1 MTEQAYKNIYRIYVP
16 LTGNPLKS
24 LNSYLIKAE
33 GTGKNLLIDTG
44 FNCEECLEALL
55 AGMAELGATAENTD
69 AFLSHMHSDHCGNA
83 AALQKL
89 GMKLLMTEPDYRF
102 MNRLDWQ
109 PRGLWY
115 AAEGM
120 PAEVWKDSL
129 NKNPAAQYV
138 SGPFDIVPL
147 NDRDTLEYGGY
158 TLRCIVTPGHTPGH
172 MCLYIPEEKLLFSG
186 DHVLFDITPN
196 ICAVAPGDDML
207 GEYLSSLEKIRKLDI
222 GDPFIDTVG
231 VTIQKLMNVDF
242 NWHLYCMIL
251 FELERGSRI
260 DALEAHHQKRLE
272 EVLDIVR
279 RSDGINAYTLTGL
292 MRWNIR
298 AKSWED
304 FPAGQKWFAMGEAL
318 AHIYRLCV
326 LGKVRRELLDDGHVV
341 YHAV

>member
-69 AFLSHMHSDHCGNA
+69 VFLSHMHSDHCGNA

-222 GDPFIDTVG
+222 A
-231 VTIQKLMNVDF
+231 VTLPAHRGTGNVDV
-242 NWHLYCMIL
+242 Y
-251 FELERGSRI
+251 SRI
-260 DALEAHHQKRLE
+260 AALEAHHQKRLE
-272 EVLDIVR
+272 EVLNIVR

>member
-222 GDPFIDTVG
+222 A
-231 VTIQKLMNVDF
+231 VTLPAHRGTGNVDV
-242 NWHLYCMIL
+242 Y
-251 FELERGSRI
+251 SRI

-279 RSDGINAYTLTGL
+279 RSDGISAYTLTGL

>member
-69 AFLSHMHSDHCGNA
+69 VFLSHMHSDHCGNA

-172 MCLYIPEEKLLFSG
+172 MCLYIPEEKPWFRPTTVVIG
-186 DHVLFDITPN
+186 KPFMPVYE
-196 ICAVAPGDDML
+196 G
-207 GEYLSSLEKIRKLDI
+207 RK
-222 GDPFIDTVG
+222 PTA
-231 VTIQKLMNVDF
+231 N
-242 NWHLYCMIL
+242 
-251 FELERGSRI
+251 ELEAITGQI
-260 DALEAHHQKRLE
+260 MGGVAALKEGT
-272 EVLDIVR
+272 V
-279 RSDGINAYTLTGL
+279 
-292 MRWNIR
+292 
-298 AKSWED
+298 
-304 FPAGQKWFAMGEAL
+304 
-318 AHIYRLCV
+318 
-326 LGKVRRELLDDGHVV
+326 
-341 YHAV
+341 

>member
-1 MTEQAYKNIYRIYVP
+1 MNMTEQAYKNIYKIYVP

-33 GTGKNLLIDTG
+33 GAGRNLLIDTG
-44 FNCEECLEALL
+44 FNCAECLEALL
-55 AGMAELGATAENTD
+55 GGMEELGVSAGNTD
-69 AFLSHMHSDHCGNA
+69 VFISHLHSDHSGNA

-89 GMKLLMTEPDYRF
+89 GMTVLMTEPDYDY
-102 MNRLDWQ
+102 MNRYDWAS
-109 PRGLWY
+109 RRVWY

-120 PAEVWKDSL
+120 KPEVWEESFS
-129 NKNPAAQYV
+129 KNPAAQLV
-138 SGPFDIVPL
+138 SDSFDIVPL
-147 NDRDTLEYGGY
+147 NDGDTLEYGGY

-172 MCLYIPEEKLLFSG
+172 MCLYSPEEKLLFSG

-196 ICAVAPGDDML
+196 ICALSEGDDTL
-207 GEYLSSLEKIRKLDI
+207 DEYLSSLEKIRALDI
-222 GDPFIDTVG
+222 A
-231 VTIQKLMNVDF
+231 VTLPA
-242 NWHLYCMIL
+242 H
-251 FELERGSRI
+251 RGTGNADVYSRI
-260 DALEAHHQKRLE
+260 DALEAHHRKRLE

-279 RSDGINAYTLTGL
+279 RNDGADAYTITGL

-298 AKSWED
+298 AKGWED

-326 LGKVRRELLDDGHVV
+326 LGKVRRELLNDGRAV

>member
-69 AFLSHMHSDHCGNA
+69 VFLSHMHSDHCGNA

-120 PAEVWKDSL
+120 PAEVWKGSL

-138 SGPFDIVPL
+138 SL
-147 NDRDTLEYGGY
+147 
-158 TLRCIVTPGHTPGH
+158 
-172 MCLYIPEEKLLFSG
+172 
-186 DHVLFDITPN
+186 
-196 ICAVAPGDDML
+196 
-207 GEYLSSLEKIRKLDI
+207 
-222 GDPFIDTVG
+222 
-231 VTIQKLMNVDF
+231 
-242 NWHLYCMIL
+242 
-251 FELERGSRI
+251 
-260 DALEAHHQKRLE
+260 
-272 EVLDIVR
+272 
-279 RSDGINAYTLTGL
+279 
-292 MRWNIR
+292 
-298 AKSWED
+298 
-304 FPAGQKWFAMGEAL
+304 
-318 AHIYRLCV
+318 
-326 LGKVRRELLDDGHVV
+326 
-341 YHAV
+341 